1 MTQACTDCRD
11 APNSRATCAFGTPS
25 STCRTARYLCSVT
38 QSAEAPTVSS
48 LTERASNQTVN
59 QLLNPSRMCRTPV
72 VQHVLNL
79 YIDNLGQT
87 VGQADRVVQSRHAG
101 IGAGG

>member
-48 LTERASNQTVN
+48 LTERASNHTVN

-79 YIDNLGQT
+79 YTDNVQWWVPESYRALGP
-87 VGQADRVVQSRHAG
+87 R
-101 IGAGG
+101 